1 MHPRLLAL
9 RLATGS
15 APRNGMCMAMAVYQS
30 QEQARSSIL
39 EGGCQVEEVFL
50 RKLHPHGDGDSLS
63 LARSPAALRGVK
75 GRHELCICCTT
86 QLCLLLLIAS
96 P

>member
-1 MHPRLLAL
+1 MLPRLLAL

-15 APRNGMCMAMAVYQS
+15 APRNGMCMEMAVYQS
-30 QEQARSSIL
+30 QEQARNGVL
-39 EGGCQVEEVFL
+39 EGGCQVEDIL

-63 LARSPAALRGVK
+63 LAGSPAALRGVK